1 MIPVESAPDE
11 EASLP
16 KANGQVLSLPDSKPY
31 DVGGV
36 RFVPFDPVTSTI
48 DDDFAEFRRYDWSRS
63 LVDQASIGPM
73 LTDKALAPFK
83 TVSMSWRDIRV
94 SVQTQTG
101 GVLPCTKKVELKPI
115 LRGVT
120 GCAQPG
126 RMLAIM
132 GGSGAGKSTLLTLLA
147 GRMPAGEYEISGE
160 LLVNGHGRHLNTFR
174 RIAGFVEQE
183 DRMFAELTVR
193 EQLEISARCR
203 LPASMPLEQKMRRVD
218 QVIYELGLSKVADTK
233 VGSFESRGI
242 SGGERKRV
250 SIGIELV
257 TNPPLLLLDEP
268 TSGLDS
274 FHAQAVMLT
283 MLRLAREGRTIIA
296 TIHQPRSQIFQMFD
310 DLLLLSEGYQVYLGS
325 AKEMVG
331 YFSQLGYPCP
341 AYYNPADFALDLIS
355 LSTHSKMLEEQTRDR
370 VAYLEASFSR
380 HRKEM
385 DAKLDEPL
393 DDAMVVKPKEAPR
406 LLSFLT
412 CIGERKYSA
421 RWVEQFV
428 ILLRRAWSLKL
439 RNRAIIQARVT
450 LNVIYSIALGLIWL
464 NAGRN
469 TLDDRAVA
477 GVIFYLLVNQSFGAS
492 SAIVMTYLSERRV
505 VVRERSSRT
514 YRMSAYFLAKSV
526 TEVVLLVALVL
537 FFSCITYWMVGFQPH
552 AASFFIFTVTL
563 TLAAHAAESLTLVA
577 STSVRCEHTASMLAS
592 VLLTFSSLFA
602 GFLIAPSIMPVW
614 LRWIRYISFMFY
626 AFAALMTDQFGSLP
640 TLSSSQDPMQV
651 YNVNSLGIGAN
662 IGFLILL
669 AVVYRSIAYVGL
681 LLNKQRFQ
689 KSL

>member
-36 RFVPFDPVTSTI
+36 RFVPFDPLNSTI
-48 DDDFAEFRRYDWSRS
+48 DDEFAEFRRHS
-63 LVDQASIGPM
+63 LSGSLIDQASIGPT
-73 LTDKALAPFK
+73 LTDKALASFK
-83 TVSMSWRDIRV
+83 TVSISWRDIRV

-174 RIAGFVEQE
+174 RITGFVEQE

-370 VAYLEASFSR
+370 IAYLEASFSR
-380 HRKEM
+380 HRKEKE
-385 DAKLDEPL
+385 AKLDEPL
-393 DDAMVVKPKEAPR
+393 DDAMVVKPKETPR

-428 ILLRRAWSLKL
+428 ILLRRSWDLML
-439 RNRAIIQARVT
+439 RDRANVLARFLQILVYA
-450 LNVIYSIALGLIWL
+450 LVLGLIWM
-464 NAGRN
+464 NTGRN
-469 TLDDRAVA
+469 SSDERAVV
-477 GVIFYLLVNQSFGAS
+477 GILFYLIVNQSFGAAFS
-492 SAIVMTYLSERRV
+492 IVFTYPMERSIV
-505 VVRERSSRT
+505 LRERTSRT
-514 YRMSAYFLAKSV
+514 YQVSAYFLAKSL
-526 TEVVLLVALVL
+526 TELPLLIVLVLLY
-537 FFSCITYWMVGFQPH
+537 SCITYWMVGLEPQ
-552 AASFFIFTVTL
+552 ASTFFTFVVILTL
-563 TLAAHAAESLTLVA
+563 TAHAAESITLLA
-577 STSVRCEHTASMLAS
+577 STSAKSPKTAAS
-592 VLLTFSSLFA
+592 FAAIMIVLSLLFA
-602 GFLIAPSIMPVW
+602 GFFIGPNAMPVW
-614 LRWIRYISFMFY
+614 LSWIRFVSFLSY
-626 AFAALMTDQFGSLP
+626 AFAALMTNQFGSLP
-640 TLSSSQDPMQV
+640 SSNSDTSPMQLFD
-651 YNVNSLGIGAN
+651 VNSFGVGGN
-662 IGFLILL
+662 IGFLIMLDI
-669 AVVYRSIAYVGL
+669 AYRSIAYVGL